1 MEILSPALPQGE
13 PARSQRISILEGSL
27 ATVHIAV
34 TLSSLVTAY
43 ALMLGANDFHLGLLS
58 AVGAIGTFGA
68 LAGSWAGNALGG
80 RKAMVVSAAV
90 AGRALW
96 AVLCVL
102 PFVKNLPGWRL
113 PAFYAV
119 ILLSNLLA
127 NAANNGWLS
136 WMTDLVPLE
145 KRGRYFGR
153 RNTILG
159 AVSMAVTFASG
170 KAYDWFKA
178 AGKQDQG
185 FAVIFGLAVL
195 FALSSGMLL
204 SRQWDPGSKQNPSSL
219 PHRMFR
225 TAFADRRFKPLLLFF
240 IFWSL
245 STSVAG
251 PFFGA
256 HMIKN
261 LRMPLGII
269 AVYSIIAGIVNLIF
283 QPLWG
288 RAIDRIG
295 NKPVLVFNMLGI
307 FFLPL
312 FWLFAGPDFYLPI
325 WIDAFLTGIFWPGFG
340 LATFN
345 LLLLTAPERD
355 RQSYLA
361 VQSVCTG
368 LSVFAASLAGGA
380 LAKWLGGVHLA
391 FLGQSLVNFHLL
403 FALSS
408 LLRLAMLPLA
418 LRLPEDRAGTV
429 GALLDLLG
437 NKASQALS

>member
-1 MEILSPALPQGE
+1 MQERRSPTAPPGE

-27 ATVHIAV
+27 ASVHIAV

-58 AVGAIGTFGA
+58 AVGAAGSLGA
-68 LAGSWAGNALGG
+68 LAGNWAAELAGG
-80 RKAMVVSAAV
+80 RKRMVVAAAV
-90 AGRALW
+90 SGRSLW

-102 PFVKNLPGWRL
+102 PYLPVLPGWRL
-113 PAFYAV
+113 PAFFLT

-145 KRGRYFGR
+145 QRGWFFGR

-159 AVSMAVTFASG
+159 TVSMATTFASG

-178 AGKQDQG
+178 VGRQEQG
-185 FAVIFGLAVL
+185 FVVIIGLAVL
-195 FALSSGMLL
+195 FALASGLML
-204 SRQWDPGSKQNPSSL
+204 SRQWDPGSRRNQSPL

-225 TAFADRRFKPLLLFF
+225 TAFADSRFRPLLLFF

-269 AVYSIIAGIVNLIF
+269 AVYSIIAGVVNLVF

-325 WIDAFLTGIFWPGFG
+325 WIDAFLTGIFWPVFG
-340 LATFN
+340 LAAFN
-345 LLLLTAPERD
+345 LLLLSAPESD

-368 LSVFAASLAGGA
+368 LSVFASSLAGGA

-391 FLGQSLVNFHLL
+391 FLGQRLVNFHLL

-408 LLRLAMLPLA
+408 LLRLAMLPVVP
-418 LRLPEDRAGTV
+418 RLPEKKAGTV
-429 GALLDLLG
+429 GALLDLL
-437 NKASQALS
+437 ATRPLRP